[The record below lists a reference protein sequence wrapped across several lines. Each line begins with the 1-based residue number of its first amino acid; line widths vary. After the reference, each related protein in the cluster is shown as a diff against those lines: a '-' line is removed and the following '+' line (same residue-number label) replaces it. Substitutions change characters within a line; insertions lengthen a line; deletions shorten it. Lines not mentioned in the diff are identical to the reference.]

1 MYFVLNLMLGLR
13 QNLSSYFNRPTHSP
27 GWFNCFLITLTIPPF
42 TDSVIINDKIL
53 FWFFTDCSHQW
64 LSVWPFSVQGSTWPF
79 LFTLYASFFFCFFV
93 ILSAI
98 IFFPSPQAPALPIWF
113 SSSDSDTPGNI
124 QMLLIQT
131 STSYK
136 DIRNWIIT
144 NLNLMTIKP
153 KPFLLAHAQ
162 SLLSF
167 FVSSLSNLTRQC
179 NYTTIVKF
187 LFLTANSLGIAPNGS
202 PSWW

>member
-1 MYFVLNLMLGLR
+1 MVQLFFDNID
-13 QNLSSYFNRPTHSP
+13 HS
-27 GWFNCFLITLTIPPF
+27 
-42 TDSVIINDKIL
+42 
-53 FWFFTDCSHQW
+53 
-64 LSVWPFSVQGSTWPF
+64 
-79 LFTLYASFFFCFFV
+79 TLYRLRHYQWQDSLLVLYRLFSSVTFSLTLQCSRVHLAISFHSLRLFFLLFFV